1 MPRKF
6 LDNSNMQ
13 TNPEDAFKVENKLK
27 FWSKELQDMSGRNR
41 LLFYKDTKSS
51 TASIE
56 VPAFASLFDLLVEKG
71 TELYAPLSEPEEVKS
86 LFDDYQ
92 DNAKD
97 KESITQKAHKKLKE
111 NEIQTNHTISV
122 LNKVDCTP
130 KTGMTKGI
138 SFRRMLL

>member
-1 MPRKF
+1 M
-6 LDNSNMQ
+6 
-13 TNPEDAFKVENKLK
+13 
-27 FWSKELQDMSGRNR
+27 
-41 LLFYKDTKSS
+41 
-51 TASIE
+51 
-56 VPAFASLFDLLVEKG
+56 PAFASLFDLLVEKG

-130 KTGMTKGI
+130 KTGMTKRI